1 MNVQAPAEGAAPDPE
16 FMFASGVVAYGMLL
30 RDSPHKG
37 TATFDMAAELVEDGL
52 AFDPYGYRAELVDL
66 IKRAKNL

>member
-1 MNVQAPAEGAAPDPE
+1 
-16 FMFASGVVAYGMLL
+16 
-30 RDSPHKG
+30 
-37 TATFDMAAELVEDGL
+37 MAAELVEDRL